1 MWGELFREVFD
12 CVLVDF
18 FVEERRGFVGVENF
32 GRRSKRAVDVGE
44 KEDFTLDV
52 RRGGVEDLP

>member
-32 GRRSKRAVDVGE
+32 GRAVDVGE

-52 RRGGVEDLP
+52 RRGGVEGLP